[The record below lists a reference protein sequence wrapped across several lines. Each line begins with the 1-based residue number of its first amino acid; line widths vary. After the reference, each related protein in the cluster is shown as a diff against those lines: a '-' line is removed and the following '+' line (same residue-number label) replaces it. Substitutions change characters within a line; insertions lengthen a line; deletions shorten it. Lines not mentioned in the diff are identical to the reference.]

1 MITKYKQLIIVF
13 MVISQAES
21 FENNE
26 FCQKMAIK
34 HCTTHLSEIFQGLE
48 ERTLNFERCN
58 EFQAMM
64 ESKSFF

>member
-1 MITKYKQLIIVF
+1 MITKYKQLIIIF

-48 ERTLNFERCN
+48 ERSRNFERCT
-58 EFQAMM
+58 EFQVIK
-64 ESKSFF
+64 ERK

>member
-48 ERTLNFERCN
+48 ERSRNFERCT
-58 EFQAMM
+58 EFQVIK
-64 ESKSFF
+64 ERK